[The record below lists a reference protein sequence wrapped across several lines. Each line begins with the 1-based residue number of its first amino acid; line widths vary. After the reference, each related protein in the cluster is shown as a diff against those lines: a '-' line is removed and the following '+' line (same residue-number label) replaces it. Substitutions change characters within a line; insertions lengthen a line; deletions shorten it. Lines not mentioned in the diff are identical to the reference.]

1 MVVGEDAQL
10 KGFSGAR
17 RAKQWLESTMR
28 IRAAYANTDSP
39 SCGRRLTVPWPYG
52 GHTFSFDLGG
62 AMRGEPYHHDAFCA
76 EIKNYS
82 QPGDQGVQFDAFL
95 AKCYVAAQAGHHL
108 SDHFMWITWAPF
120 RANSWSTLQSPE
132 QVEFAVLQN
141 CERIFG
147 TADVAQAR
155 EKLDRALARSVAERL
170 WLIVLSEKQETLVP
184 LRDWE
189 AIVAAELTRR
199 GDGSW

>member
-1 MVVGEDAQL
+1 
-10 KGFSGAR
+10 
-17 RAKQWLESTMR
+17 
-28 IRAAYANTDSP
+28 
-39 SCGRRLTVPWPYG
+39 
-52 GHTFSFDLGG
+52 
-62 AMRGEPYHHDAFCA
+62 MRGEPYHHDAFCA
-76 EIKNYS
+76 EVKNYS

-199 GDGSW
+199 GGWLVVKSLSSRSRRQ